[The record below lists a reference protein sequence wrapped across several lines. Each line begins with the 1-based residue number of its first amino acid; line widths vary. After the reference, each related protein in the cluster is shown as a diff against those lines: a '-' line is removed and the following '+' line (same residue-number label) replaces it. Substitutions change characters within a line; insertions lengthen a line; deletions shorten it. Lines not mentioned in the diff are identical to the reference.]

1 MSTISASSHFLGH
14 SFLCLHPRQPTQ
26 RHALR
31 RRNQRSRPS
40 HVRAQRE
47 VVPGFTRRYGIDKL
61 VYFEEFGSINEA
73 RAREYALKRWKRAWK
88 LELIEKLNPEWR
100 DLSAELVL

>member
-1 MSTISASSHFLGH
+1 LNTKASSSL
-14 SFLCLHPRQPTQ
+14 
-26 RHALR
+26 AL
-31 RRNQRSRPS
+31 P
-40 HVRAQRE
+40 
-47 VVPGFTRRYGIDKL
+47 RRYGVDQL
-61 VYFEEFGSINEA
+61 VYFEEFSSINEA